1 MSTRISHRGRAFLV
15 AGVAA
20 GLVAVPAVAA
30 WADPPGIDPPSC
42 ALTLTRVH
50 SWPGVIPV
58 GDGQLTVYSDAF
70 DSSLARSPECGTS

>member
-1 MSTRISHRGRAFLV
+1 MSTRLSHRGRALFV

-42 ALTLTRVH
+42 GHTLARVH
-50 SWPGVIPV
+50 AWPGVIPV
-58 GDGQLTVYSDAF
+58 ADGQLTVFSDAY
-70 DSSLARSPECGTS
+70 DSHLDRSPECGTT